1 MMHPQRDLS
10 DDALA
15 ERAWHVAHRAAL
27 GIVGSADAAQDIAQE
42 VAIEALRRRRA
53 IRNPEQLDGWL
64 YRVATRMSLRY
75 VTRERRRRER
85 ETQRHAEARPVS
97 ADTESDLANT
107 LTLLAGV
114 PERQRA
120 ALTLRYV
127 FDIPDAAIAVALD
140 CSESTVR
147 SLLLRGR
154 ATLRERLAAQAHS
167 QVT

>member
-1 MMHPQRDLS
+1 MTHPQRDLS
-10 DDALA
+10 DEALA
-15 ERAWHVAHRAAL
+15 ERAWHVAHRTAL
-27 GIVGSADAAQDIAQE
+27 GIVGSHDAAQDIAQE

-53 IRNPEQLDGWL
+53 VRNPEQLDGWL

-85 ETQRHAEARPVS
+85 ETQRHAEARPHS
-97 ADTESDLANT
+97 TDTESDLENT
-107 LTLLAGV
+107 LALLAGV

-127 FDIPDAAIAVALD
+127 FDIPDAAIAAALD

-154 ATLRERLAAQAHS
+154 ATLRERLATQS
-167 QVT
+167 TVR